1 MRPSTADLRRF
12 KPVNIAQI
20 NEAKYQYMKSD
31 DEGEDEDDADAGVTK
46 GDKKSQQK
54 NGFV

>member
-1 MRPSTADLRRF
+1 
-12 KPVNIAQI
+12 
-20 NEAKYQYMKSD
+20 MKSD